1 MQLGHAYYHEDM
13 RDAHPDQEHD
23 VVCVDTPSLI
33 RYLVTQLGG
42 LCCCMQDA
50 SQDEIDAEEQRLL
63 LLALQSSM
71 GIFSTLP

>member
-1 MQLGHAYYHEDM
+1 MCG
-13 RDAHPDQEHD
+13 RT
-23 VVCVDTPSLI
+23 VFDTVSCYSSRP
-33 RYLVTQLGG
+33 
-42 LCCCMQDA
+42 CCCLQDA